1 MKFLH
6 EVLKKHVVLEDQVLA
21 FEANMRGS
29 GWAHLSGE
37 FAIRSIQA
45 SFSALCF

>member
-37 FAIRSIQA
+37 FAFKMHRA
-45 SFSALCF
+45 SFSALWL